1 MLILSGANDIIRV
14 NCGSAASVDYVIDW
28 LKADDVTPPGIEA
41 LQPSSHGNIT
51 SSGNTTV
58 LSAPGASK
66 NANVK
71 TMRFTNTHASTSTT
85 FRVERYDG
93 TNARQASP
101 YNITLLPGESLH
113 MDECG
118 AWWYYGSG
126 GAVKP
131 YASKLDVM
139 LTMSSDAVNATTAFA
154 DITGFT
160 YPLLS
165 GKTYAFDA
173 RLHVICNATTTGA
186 RFGVNIGATP
196 TDLGVGGIAVV
207 TNSATASAISSG
219 YATAVDTACTGVQTT
234 GPAAEG
240 HVTIAG
246 RITPSA
252 DGTFALRFQSE
263 VAVAAGVTVRYK
275 GSWLRITEKT

>member
-14 NCGSAASVDYVIDW
+14 NCGSAASVDYVVDW
-28 LKADDVTPPGIEA
+28 LKADNAAPPGIEA

-58 LSAPGASK
+58 LAAPGASK

-71 TMRFTNTHASTSTT
+71 AMRFTNTHASTSTT

-93 TNARQASP
+93 TNARQVSP

-113 MDECG
+113 MDEGG

-139 LTMSSDAVNATTAFA
+139 LMMTSDAVNATTSWA
-154 DITGFT
+154 DITGLT

-165 GKTYAFDA
+165 GHTYAIEA
-173 RLHVICNATTTGA
+173 RLHVIDNATTTGA
-186 RFGVNIGATP
+186 RFGINIGATP
-196 TDLGVGGIAVV
+196 TALGVGGIAVV

-246 RITPSA
+246 TITPSA
-252 DGTFALRFQSE
+252 DGTFAMRFQSE

-275 GSWLRITEKT
+275 GSWLRITEQT

>member
-1 MLILSGANDIIRV
+1 MLNIAGTTDLIRV
-14 NCGSAASVDYVIDW
+14 NCGSAASVDYCIDYMSTDN
-28 LKADDVTPPGIEA
+28 ATPPAIQA
-41 LQPSSHGNIT
+41 LAASSHGNIT

-58 LSAPGASK
+58 LAAPASGK
-66 NANVK
+66 LHNVK
-71 TMRFTNTHASTSTT
+71 TMRFVNTHASTSTT

-93 TNARQASP
+93 SNARQIAP
-101 YNITLLPGESLH
+101 YNITLLPGESLF
-113 MDECG
+113 MDEVG
-118 AWWYYGSG
+118 VWWYYGSG
-126 GAVKP
+126 GALKP

-139 LTMSSDAVNATTAFA
+139 LTMSSDVVNATTSWA
-154 DITGFT
+154 DITGLT

-165 GKTYAFDA
+165 GHEYTFEC
-173 RLHVICNATTTGA
+173 RLHVIDNATTTGA

-196 TDLGVGGIAVV
+196 TTLGVGGIAVV
-207 TNSATASAISSG
+207 TNSATASALSSG

-246 RITPSA
+246 KIVPSA
-252 DGTFALRFQSE
+252 DGTFAMRCQSE
-263 VAVAAGVTVRYK
+263 VAVAAGVTIRAA